1 MLSGKRVLVVD
12 DDLGI
17 RRLAK
22 IVLTREGCDVDEARN
37 GHEAI
42 LAINERRY
50 DAMVLDL
57 MMPVLSGVQVIQHLE
72 DSGIRRRFVV
82 MISAA
87 SDREISKINSEVVHS
102 VVRKPFDVGELVRA
116 VTHCVKAQMGRSSDN
131 ANELQQHRN

>member
-1 MLSGKRVLVVD
+1 MLNGKRVLVVD

-22 IVLTREGCDVDEARN
+22 IVLTREGCTVDEARN

-57 MMPVLSGVQVIQHLE
+57 MMPVLSGVEVIQHLE
-72 DSGIRRRFVV
+72 ESGIRRRFVV

-87 SDREISKINSEVVHS
+87 SDRELSKLNSEVVHS

-116 VTHCVKAQMGRSSDN
+116 VNQCIKSQTGRSSDN
-131 ANELQQHRN
+131 PNELQQHSN